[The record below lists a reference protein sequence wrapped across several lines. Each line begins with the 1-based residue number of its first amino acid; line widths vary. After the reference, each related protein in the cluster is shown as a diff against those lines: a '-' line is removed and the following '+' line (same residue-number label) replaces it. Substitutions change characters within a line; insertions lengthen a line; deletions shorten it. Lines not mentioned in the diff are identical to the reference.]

1 MRVQQAVIQMGFV
14 TTDLE
19 RSLDY
24 WIDVVGAGPFF
35 YAEYAPEGQVYRG
48 QPTVTKFRLA
58 YGYSGDMNIEV
69 VQQSDDAPSA
79 YTELLQTGRPVPV
92 GGLFHHVMIDHDDYD
107 AIYQR
112 YLAAGAERCFD
123 ALAPGGMRYC
133 YLDARRQMDCY
144 VELIEHAQAFAVALA
159 KMREARNTWDG
170 SRPRRDFE
178 EIVAQL

>member
-1 MRVQQAVIQMGFV
+1 MRQSVIQMGFV

-35 YAEYAPEGQVYRG
+35 YAEYAPEQQVYRG
-48 QPTVTKFRLA
+48 RPTVTKFRLA
-58 YGYSGDMNIEV
+58 YGYSGEMNIEV

-79 YTELLQTGRPVPV
+79 YTELLQTGRPAPA

-107 AIYQR
+107 ATYRR
-112 YLAAGAERCFD
+112 YLDGGAERCFD

-133 YLDARRQMDCY
+133 YLDARRQIDCY
-144 VELIEHAQAFAVALA
+144 VELIEHAPAFALALA
-159 KMREARNTWDG
+159 RMREARIGWDG
-170 SRPRRDFE
+170 SRPRRDFD
-178 EIVAQL
+178 EIAALL